1 MTEYLWLVY
10 AILSAVMAAFVSVF
24 GKIGLQGL
32 DANTATVIRAV
43 IMALF
48 LVAVMVVQRNFGHI
62 TEILTNRKAI
72 TFIILSG
79 VAGALSWLF
88 YFVALKY
95 GKVSQVAPVDKL
107 SVVIA
112 AVVAV
117 LFLGESVSLL
127 SASGIG
133 LITVGIIMVALG

>member
-1 MTEYLWLVY
+1 MTEHLWLFY
-10 AILSAVMAAFVSVF
+10 AILSAVMAALVSVF

-32 DANTATVIRAV
+32 DADTATVIRAV

-48 LVAVMVVQRNFGHI
+48 LIAVMVVQRNFGHI
-62 TEILTNRKAI
+62 GDILADRKAL
-72 TFIILSG
+72 TFIVLSG
-79 VAGALSWLF
+79 MAGAMSWLF
-88 YFVALKY
+88 YFAALKY
-95 GKVSQVAPVDKL
+95 GQVSQVAPVDKL

-112 AVVAV
+112 TIAAVV
-117 LFLGESVSLL
+117 FLGESLSLV